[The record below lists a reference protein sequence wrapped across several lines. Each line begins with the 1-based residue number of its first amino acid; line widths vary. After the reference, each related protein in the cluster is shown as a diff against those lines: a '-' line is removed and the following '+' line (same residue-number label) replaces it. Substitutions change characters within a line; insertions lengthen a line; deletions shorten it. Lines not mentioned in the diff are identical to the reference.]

1 MEPFLCDES
10 SVTWVGTDDG
20 AVQGPL
26 GGVVV
31 DGHQQTLHADR
42 EEHRQQAIEYHVE
55 DEDTT

>member
-20 AVQGPL
+20 AVKGPL

-31 DGHQQTLHADR
+31 DGHQQALHADR
-42 EEHRQQAIEYHVE
+42 EEHRQ
-55 DEDTT
+55 